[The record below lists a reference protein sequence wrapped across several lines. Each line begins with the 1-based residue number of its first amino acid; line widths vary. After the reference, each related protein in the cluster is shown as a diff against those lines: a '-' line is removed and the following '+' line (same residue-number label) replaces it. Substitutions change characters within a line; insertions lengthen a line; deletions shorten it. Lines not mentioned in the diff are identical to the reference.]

1 MHFVDTFE
9 QAVERDGLY
18 FDENKFFVVDSVVV
32 GFASYYEASERYHLA
47 FYQHVQPENTPP
59 KIKRSENNINIT
71 YISKKVRITKEN
83 YVYLIFES
91 V

>member
-71 YISKKVRITKEN
+71 FYS
-83 YVYLIFES
+83 LIFQRTLG
-91 V
+91 